1 MREIFRLP
9 VGYGDHTDSSLDIAQ
24 FSDLL
29 ALGQG
34 VCCLEKH
41 ITLDRSLQKTDYQA
55 ALNPDQ
61 WRAYA
66 INMRNAWSSLSDQC
80 PLDLTPTDIKYRQFQ
95 KKYAVLTRDVENGS
109 RIDIRDIK
117 LLRTSVSDGISG
129 LKFTNGKYYLAARSM
144 SKGHI
149 LQPEDLIQPLS

>member
-1 MREIFRLP
+1 MEITPILVWILPSFRP
-9 VGYGDHTDSSLDIAQ
+9 
-24 FSDLL
+24 L
-29 ALGQG
+29 ALGC

-66 INMRNAWSSLSDQC
+66 NNMRNAWSSLSDQC

-109 RIDIRDIK
+109 RIDIHDIK

-129 LKFTNGKYYLAARSM
+129 LKFTNGKYYLAARLCRRTYPSTW
-144 SKGHI
+144 
-149 LQPEDLIQPLS
+149 DLIQPLPNFFDHII